1 MEDKN
6 MKKINYVKIE
16 DRFGR
21 TIGASTFEAVANM
34 FDITEDELKNMIEA
48 HELIEKSNVFRSE
61 AIRFSVATYQEVQ
74 LWQATLVSAW
84 RCSKKLGRI
93 HTNNSYSGKIVR
105 KF

>member
-1 MEDKN
+1 MV
-6 MKKINYVKIE
+6 NYVKIE

-84 RCSKKLGRI
+84 RSSQGLPRMYNNDTYTSKIIK
-93 HTNNSYSGKIVR
+93 VC
-105 KF
+105 

>member
-1 MEDKN
+1 MV
-6 MKKINYVKIE
+6 NYVKIE

-74 LWQATLVSAW
+74 LWQASLVSAW
-84 RCSKKLGRI
+84 RCSQGLPRMY
-93 HTNNSYSGKIVR
+93 NNDTYTSKIIKVC
-105 KF
+105 